1 MKKYLKPTIVFA
13 AASAGGPSSC
23 LNNAADLELIQDILG
38 AGYDINSLFGIAET
52 CEIGVDYYCKYT
64 SVESGSEQVF
74 IS

>member
-1 MKKYLKPTIVFA
+1 MKKYLRPTIVFA

-23 LNNAADLELIQDILG
+23 LNNVNDLEIIKDIL
-38 AGYDINSLFGIAET
+38 AGYDINKLFGVAEA

-74 IS
+74 NS